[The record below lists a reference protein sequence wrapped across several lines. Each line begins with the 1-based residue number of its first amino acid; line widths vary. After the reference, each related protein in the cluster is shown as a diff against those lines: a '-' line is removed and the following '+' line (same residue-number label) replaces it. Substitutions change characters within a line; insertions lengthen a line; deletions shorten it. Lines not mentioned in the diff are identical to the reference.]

1 MEDCEN
7 GVSDPGLGEE
17 GKVPTARTSTG
28 ASSPLPLL
36 SSLVPSASSSPWS
49 SFHSSLT
56 LVARGPGT
64 PVRRHPHSHSET
76 LTSPKSSPSRSGAP
90 SAVVEFQDHF
100 TELDLL
106 LE

>member
-7 GVSDPGLGEE
+7 SVSDPGPGE
-17 GKVPTARTSTG
+17 GKAATARTG
-28 ASSPLPLL
+28 VSSPLPLL

-64 PVRRHPHSHSET
+64 PVRRHPHSHSES
-76 LTSPKSSPSRSGAP
+76 LSSPKSSPSRSGAP